1 MAALVGFDVEAYAAK
16 YNGRNRTDR
25 LLFLTK
31 TCPALEGEAKRALL
45 RELKGSLNMGL
56 YAELLGDK
64 AKVEA
69 SFIDNVKHNAAQQ
82 HERLEQEL
90 NSYKSTMIKESIRM
104 GHNDLGDFY
113 YELGDLASA
122 LKSFA
127 QARDYCT
134 TDKHI
139 IEMCL
144 NVSKVALHMRNF
156 GHVTNYLTKLEQVSS
171 SQSDPILKSKI
182 ASAFGLVAL
191 HDKNYHGAASKFIE
205 CSAEIGA
212 SYNEVLHAE
221 DIALYGGICALA
233 SFKREELKEKVI
245 NNSSFKAFLELLPWL
260 RELITD
266 FYSSNYASCLQTLEQ
281 IKPELKLDLY
291 LCEHVENLCKEIRSR
306 GIIQYFFPYLS
317 VDLHQMART
326 FNTPTADLEKE
337 ICDLI
342 AAERLHARMD
352 SYQKVL
358 YAYHPNQRAATYDH
372 SVTDHVGKDWC
383 TYKCIAFHPP
393 AHLSALTR
401 LEANVSEVRD
411 DVYQLRHDTNQ
422 GSETV
427 RGEVSGVFNSVNNMT
442 SKLKEYENAMEVFQN
457 NMRAHQNHLSV
468 LSTKVKK
475 EKEHIQVVDT
485 FSALQG
491 VYDLQPFTIPDD
503 MKLKVETRIRQ
514 QEASKREADARAAAE
529 LADAYRRLQLASASS
544 NNPRL
549 SELHLSLDQCQQEV
563 KRAFQLIRTSN
574 LQLYSFCES
583 KAERMDFTALQN
595 EVKQLRGC
603 LREIESS
610 PAGHRSKQLQLHLGS
625 EIMNGPSDEL
635 MVGDKGPSLSMKKG
649 TQHLSNAQIPVL
661 RVSLL
666 ELSRNLNLLKHR
678 WKKHKRLNP
687 NSGTSVNPV
696 AQKHLDKLVALI
708 NDAYS
713 TMAQE
718 PVDLAAAE
726 SHVEKVGRVLGS
738 DFSMQILA
746 LLGGRS
752 DEPESCRFP
761 VAITARAAAGEM
773 ASALCRYSE
782 AFTDMFF
789 RREADNKVATAAMND
804 WASEKRTLENVG
816 REVSALTRS
825 HHVLETTLAKLAAEM
840 QKKGDAGNVEGDILR
855 SWTTLG
861 DELQQLKGQIDAM
874 SKQFITEA
882 ELVEILRDLKRE
894 QQNSPSSASLLKRV
908 ENDSS
913 ANKMLAAITL
923 EPPEDRPRSQTKLD
937 PLQGVKMNGSTR
949 HSGRPG
955 SGENGGLVLE
965 LPLAEFTHERR
976 CFDRKANTL
985 RRST

>member
-1 MAALVGFDVEAYAAK
+1 MSGIGVFSSAGS
-16 YNGRNRTDR
+16 RTTI
-25 LLFLTK
+25 F
-31 TCPALEGEAKRALL
+31 
-45 RELKGSLNMGL
+45 
-56 YAELLGDK
+56 LGD
-64 AKVEA
+64 
-69 SFIDNVKHNAAQQ
+69 
-82 HERLEQEL
+82 
-90 NSYKSTMIKESIRM
+90 SYTMSDSGEPTAVLSETAESTSADTPN
-104 GHNDLGDFY
+104 ND
-113 YELGDLASA
+113 
-122 LKSFA
+122 
-127 QARDYCT
+127 
-134 TDKHI
+134 
-139 IEMCL
+139 
-144 NVSKVALHMRNF
+144 
-156 GHVTNYLTKLEQVSS
+156 
-171 SQSDPILKSKI
+171 SDRTMTV
-182 ASAFGLVAL
+182 G
-191 HDKNYHGAASKFIE
+191 E
-205 CSAEIGA
+205 
-212 SYNEVLHAE
+212 
-221 DIALYGGICALA
+221 
-233 SFKREELKEKVI
+233 
-245 NNSSFKAFLELLPWL
+245 
-260 RELITD
+260 
-266 FYSSNYASCLQTLEQ
+266 TLEFVQ
-281 IKPELKLDLY
+281 Q
-291 LCEHVENLCKEIRSR
+291 
-306 GIIQYFFPYLS
+306 GLS
-317 VDLHQMART
+317 VHTSASRSILLH
-326 FNTPTADLEKE
+326 
-337 ICDLI
+337 IC
-342 AAERLHARMD
+342 
-352 SYQKVL
+352 
-358 YAYHPNQRAATYDH
+358 QR
-372 SVTDHVGKDWC
+372 
-383 TYKCIAFHPP
+383 
-393 AHLSALTR
+393 LTR

-427 RGEVSGVFNSVNNMT
+427 RGEVSGVFDSVNNMT

-485 FSALQG
+485 FSALKG
-491 VYDLQPFTIPDD
+491 YTDLQPFTIPDD

-574 LQLYSFCES
+574 LQLYSFC
-583 KAERMDFTALQN
+583 
-595 EVKQLRGC
+595 
-603 LREIESS
+603 
-610 PAGHRSKQLQLHLGS
+610 
-625 EIMNGPSDEL
+625 
-635 MVGDKGPSLSMKKG
+635 PSLSMKKG

-894 QQNSPSSASLLKRV
+894 QQNSPSSASLLKRPPTV

-955 SGENGGLVLE
+955 SGENGGIG
-965 LPLAEFTHERR
+965 PGTATSRIHAR
-976 CFDRKANTL
+976 AQML
-985 RRST
+985 RPKSKHT

>member
-1 MAALVGFDVEAYAAK
+1 MSDSGEPTAVLSETAESTSADTPNNDSDRTMTVGE
-16 YNGRNRTDR
+16 
-25 LLFLTK
+25 
-31 TCPALEGEAKRALL
+31 
-45 RELKGSLNMGL
+45 
-56 YAELLGDK
+56 
-64 AKVEA
+64 
-69 SFIDNVKHNAAQQ
+69 
-82 HERLEQEL
+82 
-90 NSYKSTMIKESIRM
+90 
-104 GHNDLGDFY
+104 
-113 YELGDLASA
+113 
-122 LKSFA
+122 
-127 QARDYCT
+127 
-134 TDKHI
+134 
-139 IEMCL
+139 
-144 NVSKVALHMRNF
+144 
-156 GHVTNYLTKLEQVSS
+156 
-171 SQSDPILKSKI
+171 
-182 ASAFGLVAL
+182 
-191 HDKNYHGAASKFIE
+191 
-205 CSAEIGA
+205 
-212 SYNEVLHAE
+212 
-221 DIALYGGICALA
+221 
-233 SFKREELKEKVI
+233 
-245 NNSSFKAFLELLPWL
+245 
-260 RELITD
+260 
-266 FYSSNYASCLQTLEQ
+266 TLEFVQ
-281 IKPELKLDLY
+281 Q
-291 LCEHVENLCKEIRSR
+291 
-306 GIIQYFFPYLS
+306 GLS
-317 VDLHQMART
+317 VHTSASRSILLH
-326 FNTPTADLEKE
+326 
-337 ICDLI
+337 IC
-342 AAERLHARMD
+342 
-352 SYQKVL
+352 
-358 YAYHPNQRAATYDH
+358 QR
-372 SVTDHVGKDWC
+372 
-383 TYKCIAFHPP
+383 
-393 AHLSALTR
+393 LTR

-427 RGEVSGVFNSVNNMT
+427 RGEVSGVFDSVNNMT

-485 FSALQG
+485 KVEDHRQDINNRFVELTQKFEELPLQLAALQSPPPSHIPDKFTFQTNDEKLSLQTHMERLDSSRRSKG
-491 VYDLQPFTIPDD
+491 YTDLQPFTIPDD

-894 QQNSPSSASLLKRV
+894 QQSRSTTLGVNGVVIGQRYQSGGAGTQPLPLDSPSSASLLKRPPTV

-955 SGENGGLVLE
+955 SGENGGIG
-965 LPLAEFTHERR
+965 PGTATSRIHAR
-976 CFDRKANTL
+976 AQML
-985 RRST
+985 RPKSKHT

>member
-1 MAALVGFDVEAYAAK
+1 MAALDGFDVEAYAAK
-16 YNGRNRTDR
+16 YSGRNRTER
-25 LLFLTK
+25 LLFLTQ
-31 TCPALEGEAKRALL
+31 TCPALESEAKRALL

-56 YAELLGDK
+56 YAEMLADK
-64 AKVEA
+64 AKDEA

-113 YELGDLASA
+113 YNLGDLASA

-182 ASAFGLVAL
+182 SSASGLVAL
-191 HDKNYHGAASKFIE
+191 HDKNYHAAASKFIE

-281 IKPELKLDLY
+281 MKPELKLDLY

-306 GIIQYFFPYLS
+306 GIIQYFYPYLS

-326 FNTPTADLEKE
+326 FNTPIADLEKE

-358 YAYHPNQRAATYDH
+358 HAYHPNQRAATYDRAFE
-372 SVTDHVGKDWC
+372 VGRKYAAESRNLLLRMSLLKNNIIIRDSD
-383 TYKCIAFHPP
+383 TADDPIEVPSETAESSTIGMSSSD
-393 AHLSALTR
+393 SARTMTMGETLEFVQQGLGVHTSASRSILLHICQRLTR
-401 LEANVSEVRD
+401 LEQHLSEVRD
-411 DVYQLRHDTNQ
+411 DVYQLRHDSNR

-427 RGEVSGVFNSVNNMT
+427 RGEVSGVVNTMT
-442 SKLKEYENAMEVFQN
+442 SKLKEYENAMEKFQN
-457 NMRAHQNHLSV
+457 NMRAHQNHLTV

-475 EKEHIQVVDT
+475 EKEHIQIVDT
-485 FSALQG
+485 KVEDHRQDMNNRFVELTQKFQELPLQLAALQAPPPSHIPEKFTFETNEEKLSLQTHMQRLDSTRSSQG
-491 VYDLQPFTIPDD
+491 YTDLQPFTIPDD
-503 MKLKVETRIRQ
+503 MKVKVESRIRQ

-529 LADAYRRLQLASASS
+529 LSDAYRRLQLASASC

-549 SELHLSLDQCQQEV
+549 SELHVTLDLCQQEV

-574 LQLYSFCES
+574 LQLYSICES
-583 KAERMDFTALQN
+583 KAERIDMITLQN
-595 EVKQLRGC
+595 EVKQLRSR
-603 LREIESS
+603 LRDIETS
-610 PAGHRSKQLQLHLGS
+610 PANHRHRSKQLQLHLDN
-625 EIMNGPSDEL
+625 EILNDPSDDL
-635 MVGDKGPSLSMKKG
+635 MVGEKSPSLSMKKG
-649 TQHLSNAQIPVL
+649 TQHLTSSQIPVL

-678 WKKHKRLNP
+678 WKKQKRLNP
-687 NSGTSVNPV
+687 NSGSSVNPV

-726 SHVEKVGRVLGS
+726 AHVEKVGRVLGS

-752 DEPESCRFP
+752 DESESCRFP
-761 VAITARAAAGEM
+761 VVITTRAAAGEM

-789 RREADNKVATAAMND
+789 RHEADNKVATAAMNE
-804 WASEKRTLENVG
+804 WASEKRILGNVG
-816 REVSALTRS
+816 QE
-825 HHVLETTLAKLAAEM
+825 
-840 QKKGDAGNVEGDILR
+840 
-855 SWTTLG
+855 
-861 DELQQLKGQIDAM
+861 
-874 SKQFITEA
+874 
-882 ELVEILRDLKRE
+882 RD
-894 QQNSPSSASLLKRV
+894 S
-908 ENDSS
+908 
-913 ANKMLAAITL
+913 
-923 EPPEDRPRSQTKLD
+923 
-937 PLQGVKMNGSTR
+937 
-949 HSGRPG
+949 
-955 SGENGGLVLE
+955 
-965 LPLAEFTHERR
+965 
-976 CFDRKANTL
+976 
-985 RRST
+985 